1 MDRMNDPE
9 VVRREYA
16 NEDGLAARRS
26 IYAGAEGVDTNDAL
40 VDLLLSGPHAAA
52 VTNAADHLS
61 ELSELIGVEG
71 GFVRSFS
78 LENGPEILGRSFR
91 DMAVHDVRGV
101 VTFPDSGAARVR
113 QLADPVQAPRG
124 KRARAFGTTAT
135 GKPPQRDLGR
145 QQVAGRLVVLAV
157 RSVISSRS
165 GPFFAP

>member
-91 DMAVHDVRGV
+91 DVAVHDVRGV
-101 VTFPDSGAARVR
+101 VTFPDSGAARAYVSSLILYKH
-113 QLADPVQAPRG
+113 LAGNVPEPSEQPLRVSRHNAI
-124 KRARAFGTTAT
+124 
-135 GKPPQRDLGR
+135 L
-145 QQVAGRLVVLAV
+145 VA
-157 RSVISSRS
+157 SK
-165 GPFFAP
+165 